1 MFFAFIVLVFTG
13 FPVAWVLAGLA
24 ILFTAIAIVAS
35 VDFGIPIGIDW
46 AYTSITV
53 ERVWNVMENWVMV

>member
-1 MFFAFIVLVFTG
+1 MPANELLALAMFFAFMILVFTG

-35 VDFGIPIGIDW
+35 VDFGMPIGID
-46 AYTSITV
+46 
-53 ERVWNVMENWVMV
+53 